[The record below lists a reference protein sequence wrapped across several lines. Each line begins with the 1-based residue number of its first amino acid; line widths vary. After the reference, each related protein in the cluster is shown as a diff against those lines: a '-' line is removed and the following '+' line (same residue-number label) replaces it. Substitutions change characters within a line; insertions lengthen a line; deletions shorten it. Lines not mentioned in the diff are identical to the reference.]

1 MRNPP
6 QAGQLL
12 RRSEAAPVIRGF
24 ASQRRLSRVHL
35 ILPDD
40 QDETRPIADDKP
52 VKVTVELP
60 AALHRDVTDFGR
72 LLTEGG
78 MPVEPAKLVVPMLER
93 FVAIDHGFA
102 KVRRT
107 PP

>member
-1 MRNPP
+1 M
-6 QAGQLL
+6 
-12 RRSEAAPVIRGF
+12 
-24 ASQRRLSRVHL
+24 
-35 ILPDD
+35 
-40 QDETRPIADDKP
+40 
-52 VKVTVELP
+52 ELP